1 MNVSFSI
8 TNGAIDGPGISHSTG
23 RFAPSLGLKSHIA
36 LKNFCLLITVL
47 GCFFFGNLQGLGFG
61 GSSGGPP
68 LSFSTSFSGYGYDT
82 HRLRPQLSSESH
94 IRARYLRIERHYEER
109 RLREGGVEKK
119 QKKRSLKI
127 GKKGVRIRREGEEE
141 EEEEEEKQ
149 PEFLELASE
158 KKSNE
163 RTRLS
168 PKVLT
173 RNVLVSKHVFS
184 RISLVL
190 LMILAL
196 DDCL

>member
-1 MNVSFSI
+1 MV
-8 TNGAIDGPGISHSTG
+8 
-23 RFAPSLGLKSHIA
+23 GLK
-36 LKNFCLLITVL
+36 
-47 GCFFFGNLQGLGFG
+47 
-61 GSSGGPP
+61 
-68 LSFSTSFSGYGYDT
+68 
-82 HRLRPQLSSESH
+82 
-94 IRARYLRIERHYEER
+94 
-109 RLREGGVEKK
+109 KK

-158 KKSNE
+158 KKSNG

-173 RNVLVSKHVFS
+173 RNVLVSKHVFL